1 MSVINTNYYTVRE
14 SIEKGFVTFSSRHL
28 KRLINDQLQ
37 DENNSKVIYQTI
49 NGIKTII
56 IHKTV
61 LDVLQRRRK
70 PKKKCVKSDV
80 YKHTYLTEVTIGFK
94 NPFNKNILT
103 EIIKNYP
110 SNKEYNFVIEGIG
123 NKRHVH
129 MMVQDNTATALNKIE
144 HLLDKHKIGLEET
157 NLLVRSVN
165 NTKQYNGYKMKYDE
179 VETNYNDE
187 DHQELEIIDT
197 GKSYFSPFGRN
208 DYKAN
213 VFRYKCNNCRNV
225 LMY

>member
-70 PKKKCVKSDV
+70 PKKKVC
-80 YKHTYLTEVTIGFK
+80 
-94 NPFNKNILT
+94 
-103 EIIKNYP
+103 
-110 SNKEYNFVIEGIG
+110 
-123 NKRHVH
+123 
-129 MMVQDNTATALNKIE
+129 
-144 HLLDKHKIGLEET
+144 
-157 NLLVRSVN
+157 
-165 NTKQYNGYKMKYDE
+165 
-179 VETNYNDE
+179 
-187 DHQELEIIDT
+187 
-197 GKSYFSPFGRN
+197 
-208 DYKAN
+208 
-213 VFRYKCNNCRNV
+213 
-225 LMY
+225 